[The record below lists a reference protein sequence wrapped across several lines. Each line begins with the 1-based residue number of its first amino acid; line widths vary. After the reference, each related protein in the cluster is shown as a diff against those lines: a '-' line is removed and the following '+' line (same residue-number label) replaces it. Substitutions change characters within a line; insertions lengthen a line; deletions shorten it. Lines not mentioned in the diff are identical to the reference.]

1 VEITETAPVEA
12 KWPRWA
18 WFAYPALAIFIGG
31 GLGYIVAIARQET
44 EPRRAIHS
52 TAKRVVAAPAPAAAQ
67 PSVTPVPSAELEVQP
82 DDVQPDPVK
91 AGGDATAPRVT
102 PKPKAKTKPAVKR
115 TQCNVYDHMN
125 GC

>member
-12 KWPRWA
+12 KWARWA
-18 WFAYPALAIFIGG
+18 WFVYPALAIFIGG

-44 EPRRAIHS
+44 EPRRAIRS
-52 TAKRVVAAPAPAAAQ
+52 AVKPVVAAPVAAAPK
-67 PSVTPVPSAELEVQP
+67 PSVTPVPSAEIEVQP

-91 AGGDATAPRVT
+91 AADGQAPRVA
-102 PKPKAKTKPAVKR
+102 PKPKAKPKPAAKR